1 VARRTTARA
10 VVLVISMLGTA
21 CTGTESPEPTPTG
34 RASPVQRGGTLR
46 VGLPSS
52 GFGLTPSPVLV
63 EEEGLDPQKDY
74 WFTSWELYRC
84 CLLRTLLSYE
94 GRPTAEGGSILRPDL
109 AASMPEV
116 SPDGL
121 TWTFRIKPGLR
132 YGPPL
137 EAVQMTAQDFIR
149 ALEREANPK
158 ASEGGYS
165 FYYSIV
171 QGFDEF
177 SAGTSSSISG
187 LEAPDDRTLRVHLT
201 HPAGDLGEL
210 FSLPATAPIPPSPA
224 DPSAPLGVATGHD
237 GGYGRFLV
245 ASGPYMIEGSEDLDF
260 SLPPEQQRAVSGY
273 VPRKSIALVRNP
285 SWKASTDPLRPAY
298 VDRIEVT
305 LGGELVEE
313 SRKIDVG
320 TLDLIMFA
328 GAPPAAP
335 EDQIEAYAA
344 DPSKGR
350 VETHPRDFIRYISI
364 NLAVPPFDDLHVR
377 KAMNYALDKTG
388 IRERRGGRFVGEI
401 IGHIALNSLERNLLL
416 NYDPYGSLGQTGDTK
431 AARTEMALSNYD
443 RDGDGICDAAAC
455 KSVVA
460 LAFDAPIWR
469 AQTKLIRRNLLEIGI
484 DLDVQYLDPPTLF
497 GRLFDRPQKVPLALT
512 ISWGRDTLNASNYF
526 VPLFHSSALRDPA
539 AGNFSLLGASPDQLQ
554 SWGYPVTEVLSVD
567 VRIDA
572 CLTKVGQAQLQCWV
586 ELDQYLMENVV
597 PWVPYLSENHVQVIP
612 ARILHFSHDQFS
624 GLPALDR
631 IALREGGA

>member
-1 VARRTTARA
+1 V
-10 VVLVISMLGTA
+10 
-21 CTGTESPEPTPTG
+21 P
-34 RASPVQRGGTLR
+34 RGGTLR
-46 VGLPSS
+46 VGVPSFAS
-52 GFGLTPSPVLV
+52 APSLT
-63 EEEGLDPQKDY
+63 EGEALDPQKDY
-74 WFTSWELYRC
+74 WFTSWELFRC

-94 GRPTAEGGSILRPDL
+94 GRPTAEGGSVLRPDL
-109 AASMPEV
+109 AATMPEV

-137 EAVQMTAQDFIR
+137 EDVQITAQDFIR
-149 ALEREANPK
+149 ALEREANPQ

-210 FSLPATAPIPPSPA
+210 FSLAATAPIPPSPA
-224 DPSAPLGVATGHD
+224 DPSAPLGVATGHN

-260 SLPPEQQRAVSGY
+260 SLPPEQQRPLSGY
-273 VPRKSIALVRNP
+273 VPRRSIALVRNP
-285 SWKASTDPLRPAY
+285 SWKASTDPLRRAY
-298 VDRIEVT
+298 VNRITLT
-305 LGGELVEE
+305 LGGDLDEV
-313 SRKIDVG
+313 SRKIDDG

-328 GAPPAAP
+328 GPPPQAP
-335 EDQIEAYAA
+335 EDQIQAYAD
-344 DPSKGR
+344 DPSKGH
-350 VETHPRDFIRYISI
+350 VETQPRDFLRYISI

-377 KAMNYALDKTG
+377 RAMNYAVDKAG
-388 IRERRGGRFVGEI
+388 IRERRGGPFVGEI
-401 IGHIALNSLERNLLL
+401 IGHISLNSLERNLLL
-416 NYDPYGSLGQTGDTK
+416 NYDPYGGPGQAGDMK

-455 KSVVA
+455 KGVLA
-460 LAFDAPIWR
+460 LAFEAPVPILPWQPATR
-469 AQTKLIRRNLLEIGI
+469 LIRRNLLEIGI
-484 DLDVQYLDPPTLF
+484 DLDVQYLDPPALF
-497 GRLFDRPQKVPLALT
+497 ERLFDRPQKVPLALT
-512 ISWGRDTLNASNYF
+512 ISWGRDILNASNYF
-526 VPLFHSSALRDPA
+526 VPLFHSSALGDPA
-539 AGNFSLLGASPDQLQ
+539 ASNFPLLGASPDQLQ
-554 SWGYPVTEVLSVD
+554 SWGYPVTKVPSVD
-567 VRIDA
+567 ERIDA

-597 PWVPYLSENHVQVIP
+597 PWVPYLSENQVQIVP
-612 ARILHFSHDQFS
+612 ARIVHYSHDQFS

-631 IALREGGA
+631 IALGEGGA